1 MIHKEIDDRKDINN
15 KREKIKMTTFSSLDN
30 HENGDNTTEIN
41 PSPKY
46 SKNIIYWVD
55 LLLRI

>member
-46 SKNIIYWVD
+46 SKNIIY
-55 LLLRI
+55 